1 MQVALSSMECQAL
14 KSKQGGV
21 STVSLVELP
30 SASPMRDVQAAED
43 LQQLLKER
51 DGLRELVSEQLAAA
65 TAHTAR
71 IHALEEDLQNMQNA
85 TKLAAQVM
93 LLPPTP
99 GHQAEPCP
107 WCIQRRP

>member
-1 MQVALSSMECQAL
+1 MQ
-14 KSKQGGV
+14 
-21 STVSLVELP
+21 P
-30 SASPMRDVQAAED
+30 PED

-51 DGLRELVSEQLAAA
+51 DGLQELVSEQLAAA

-93 LLPPTP
+93 LLLLTP
-99 GHQAEPCP
+99 SHQANACLSGPSRGVSDGNRIP
-107 WCIQRRP
+107 